1 MHLTWEAA
9 QAAPAAAVIP
19 APCVCHLFSSRNRRP
34 AELRKACEMSGPP
47 GFCSFPRVLRTYWDL
62 KEEDVV
68 SIYEKGRL
76 GENISHDA
84 VGGPHPAER
93 EKWLHMFL
101 GRKFWQG
108 QGALELM

>member
-1 MHLTWEAA
+1 
-9 QAAPAAAVIP
+9 
-19 APCVCHLFSSRNRRP
+19 
-34 AELRKACEMSGPP
+34 MSGPP

-108 QGALELM
+108 QGALELMGQRSQSECTSLLRLLKQSTTNRAA